1 MLVTYT
7 YTNAIEGLQ
16 MTSIAEQVLTYA
28 CSRNYW
34 EANAGI
40 ECVDCK
46 VDDNESTFT
55 FADGST
61 LRFEH
66 DGDDF
71 ECYLMDGV
79 LWEEVRVIGGDM

>member
-1 MLVTYT
+1 M
-7 YTNAIEGLQ
+7 N
-16 MTSIAEQVLTYA
+16 SIAEQVLSYA
-28 CSRNYW
+28 CNRNNW

-46 VDDNESTFT
+46 VHDDESVFT
-55 FADGST
+55 FADSST

-66 DGDDF
+66 KPDGF
-71 ECYLMDGV
+71 ECYMMDGL